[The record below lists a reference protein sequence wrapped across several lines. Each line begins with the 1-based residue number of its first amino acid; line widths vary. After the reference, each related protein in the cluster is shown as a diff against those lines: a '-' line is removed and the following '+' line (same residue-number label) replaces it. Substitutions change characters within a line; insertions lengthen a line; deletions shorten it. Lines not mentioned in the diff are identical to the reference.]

1 MKKHQQLEKLLG
13 RKLKYSDLIT
23 LSNVFGYGNNCH
35 GIDCLFEDTK
45 EGYTKPINDMPKN
58 DIEKEEKQAELDD
71 LLYSLDLMY
80 KQSQQA
86 KDSVP
91 IHPGRFKLIR
101 QTVGGFY
108 ANAWRVWETK

>member
-13 RKLKYSDLIT
+13 RELKHRDLIV
-23 LSNVFGYGNNCH
+23 LANVFGYGNNCH
-35 GIDCLFEDTK
+35 GIDCLFEDV
-45 EGYTKPINDMPKN
+45 EGGDIQPIGNVSKR

-86 KDSVP
+86 KGSVP
-91 IHPGRFKLIR
+91 IHPNRFKLIR
-101 QTVGGFY
+101 NTVGGFY